1 MGSRSDFSLQTICSG
16 PSSIFPWGR
25 RWSFSGIPL
34 LENEVIDAQGAVA
47 KGWLVI
53 LCFQL
58 FWKHKLYFLAT
69 LGKNE
74 ADSLIRKCLEISG
87 KVPCALRWLQGCLSG
102 ALGAPRERGLD
113 DK

>member
-34 LENEVIDAQGAVA
+34 PENEVIDAQGAVA